1 MEHSKIKNF
10 RVFLFTTQKN
20 NQNIIKYVD
29 RLHKKVYNII
39 IKIIKGNAT
48 PYKKENRNH
57 ERNTT
62 SRNTRLRR

>member
-10 RVFLFTTQKN
+10 RVFLFITQKN
-20 NQNIIKYVD
+20 NQNIIKYVAKLD
-29 RLHKKVYNII
+29 KRVYNII
-39 IKIIKGNAT
+39 TKMIKGYAT